1 MSENPDVVVV
11 PSLYSFEQTLERLER
26 AIEAA
31 GLSVFARFDHA
42 LAARQAGLAMP
53 PPTVLVYGAARGGT
67 PIMLAAPDTALDLPL
82 RVLARQTATD
92 TVEIVF
98 HPIGPTLLGSGVPEA
113 LAARLN
119 AAQALLA
126 GAVHQPCEGSP

>member
-31 GLSVFARFDHA
+31 GLSVFARLDHA

-53 PPTVLVYGAARGGT
+53 PTTVLVYGAARGGT

-126 GAVHQPCEGSP
+126 GAVHQPREGSP